1 MMLANSSAQKFLI
14 SIRHILL
21 DIRRLYLVHVYGM
34 EIGKDVRISLKANLD
49 KRHPRGVHLADGAYI
64 AFGAVVLCHDMSRNI
79 KRDVYVG
86 KNCFIG
92 AHSILMPGVRIGEQ
106 SVVAAGSVVTKD
118 VPPNSIVA
126 GNPAKIIRT
135 GIQTIKW
142 GRMVRDSTYQ
152 MSSANN
158 TGSEAIDL

>member
-1 MMLANSSAQKFLI
+1 MLANNAAQKILI
-14 SIRHILL
+14 AIRHVLL
-21 DIRRLYLVHVYGM
+21 DLRRFYLVHIYGM
-34 EIGKDVRISLKANLD
+34 DIGKDVRISLKANLD

-92 AHSILMPGVRIGEQ
+92 AHSILMPGVRVGEQ

-118 VPPNSIVA
+118 VPPNCIVA

-142 GRMVRDSTYQ
+142 GRMVVTS
-152 MSSANN
+152 
-158 TGSEAIDL
+158 

>member
-1 MMLANSSAQKFLI
+1 MFSNSTVQKILI
-14 SIRHILL
+14 AIRHILL
-21 DIRRLYLVHVYGM
+21 DLRRFYLVYVYGM

-49 KRHPRGVHLADGAYI
+49 KRHPKGVHLDDGAYI

-118 VPPNSIVA
+118 VPPNCIVA

-142 GRMVRDSTYQ
+142 GRMVRNINE
-152 MSSANN
+152 SSPETKIA
-158 TGSEAIDL
+158 E

>member
-1 MMLANSSAQKFLI
+1 MLANNAAQKTLVA
-14 SIRHILL
+14 IRHMLL
-21 DIRRLYLVHVYGM
+21 GLRRLYLIHIYGM
-34 EIGKDVRISLKANLD
+34 DIGQDVRISLKANLD
-49 KRHPRGVHLADGAYI
+49 KRHPRGVHLADGSYI

-92 AHSILMPGVRIGEQ
+92 AHSILMPGVKVGEQ

-118 VPPNSIVA
+118 VPPNCIVA

-142 GRMVRDSTYQ
+142 GRMVRNSIDQKSPEI
-152 MSSANN
+152 
-158 TGSEAIDL
+158 EAGN